1 MGVFGGKKKD
11 TGVPSEPGAYQV
23 YGENDENLPVAVPIE
38 ATVVRP
44 TAPPDS
50 KKGYGSASNQPLIIK
65 TTTTT
70 TTPPI
75 SQQQQQQQPTPVV
88 AGNFRRYPV
97 LMQACPQCQQ
107 RARTKTRTF
116 PNIWTWLAMIGVGVI
131 FLPLFWIPYVVIVS
145 NRQIIFVKVAEP
157 KLVQF
162 MLLVNVVK
170 NDKDGNAE
178 NSD

>member
-1 MGVFGGKKKD
+1 MGIFGGKQKD

-131 FLPLFWIPYVVIVS
+131 FLPLFWIPLCCDCFKQTDHFCKSCGTKVGTVHAFS
-145 NRQIIFVKVAEP
+145 QCCEKRQ
-157 KLVQF
+157 
-162 MLLVNVVK
+162 
-170 NDKDGNAE
+170 GW
-178 NSD
+178 